1 VPSDSGGFPP
11 RPNRGQWY
19 WSKILATSSRTPTR
33 QRAEVDWNRAV
44 SGPQT
49 AALPPVGPPT
59 HALLGNLPA
68 QADGLILDFAC
79 GAGSPAFEAAR
90 RNPGARVL
98 GVDRAD
104 KLIDTARAL
113 AAAHAIGNARFEV
126 MSLDALTLPDKS
138 VDAAI
143 SQFGFLQEGDV
154 AASAKEL
161 ARVLK
166 DGAPFS
172 VAAFDAMELNTLFSR
187 AALIL
192 QHHVPA
198 QLLPDFDYL
207 TGLATPGLRER
218 LLREAGISTL
228 HTELFSWQVPMPSTA
243 AVWTVI
249 SAPVPFGR
257 ALDGVVG
264 NELALVRSELEQVTA
279 EFRAADGTYTF
290 PMACRLFWDSR

>member
-1 VPSDSGGFPP
+1 MAEDTAG
-11 RPNRGQWY
+11 
-19 WSKILATSSRTPTR
+19 RTGAPTR
-33 QRAEVDWNRAV
+33 KRAEVDWNRGGG
-44 SGPQT
+44 GPQT
-49 AALPPVGPPT
+49 TALPPVGPPT
-59 HALLGNLPA
+59 RALLGNLPA
-68 QADGLILDFAC
+68 LAGGLILDLAC
-79 GAGSPAFEAAR
+79 GAGSPTFEAAR

-98 GVDRAD
+98 GVDRGD
-104 KLIDTARAL
+104 KLIDAARAL
-113 AAAHAIGNARFEV
+113 ATAHAIGNADFEV

-154 AASAKEL
+154 TVSAKEL
-161 ARVLK
+161 SRVLK

-187 AALIL
+187 AALVL
-192 QHHVPA
+192 QRHVPA

-207 TGLATPGLRER
+207 TELAAPGLRER

-228 HTELFSWQVPMPSTA
+228 HTEMFSWQVPMPSPA

-257 ALDGVVG
+257 ALDGLASH
-264 NELALVRSELEQVTA
+264 ELALIRGELEQVTA
-279 EFRAADGTYTF
+279 EFRSADGTYTF
-290 PMACRLFWDSR
+290 PMACRLFWGGK